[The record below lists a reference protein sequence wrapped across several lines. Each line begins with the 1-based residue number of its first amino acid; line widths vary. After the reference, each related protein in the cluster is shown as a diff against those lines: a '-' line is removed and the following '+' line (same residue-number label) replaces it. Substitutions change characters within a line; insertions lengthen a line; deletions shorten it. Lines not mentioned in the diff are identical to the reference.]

1 MLVLVGSGEYLAP
14 MEPVD
19 RYLLDQL
26 PGEPNVVCLPTA
38 AGSESPQRV
47 AYWSELGVAYFSH
60 LGVHVESLPV
70 IDGKSAN
77 DPLLAGRIREANFV
91 YLSGGRP
98 TYLLNTLR
106 GSPANNSP
114 VKNGRGNTRG
124 STLAWQAIQ
133 QVLAAGG
140 ILAGCSAGAMI
151 LGERIPAFPVWQRAF
166 NLLPEAVIVPHFDEM
181 PESFSKT
188 MKLFVSRDKVLVG
201 VEGSTA
207 LLRQGQELQV
217 LGRGGVTI
225 WNRRER
231 VRYTQGQIVRWP
243 IDGGLAGNNPA
254 ED

>member
-1 MLVLVGSGEYLAP
+1 MLALVGSGEYLAP

-26 PGEPNVVCLPTA
+26 PEERRVVCLPTA

-47 AYWSELGVAYFSH
+47 AYWSELGEAYFSH
-60 LGVHVESLPV
+60 LGANVESLPV

-77 DPLLAGRIREANFV
+77 DPLLAGRIRQANFV

-98 TYLLNTLR
+98 NYLLSTLR
-106 GSPANNSP
+106 GS
-114 VKNGRGNTRG
+114 
-124 STLAWQAIQ
+124 LAWQAIQ

-151 LGERIPAFPVWQRAF
+151 LGERIPAFPAWQRAF

-201 VEGSTA
+201 IEGSTA

-231 VRYTQGQIVRWP
+231 VRYTQGQPVRWP
-243 IDGGLAGNNPA
+243 IIGGLDGNYPPH
-254 ED
+254 D